1 MSFGVRVFDTVLN
14 SRNIKDTVTRNSS
27 SFWKEFCAASRWS
40 FSYERVH
47 SLTDLKYFL
56 SRTIKEDFIIFSGH
70 GDNSGWH
77 MTNGDIL
84 SAESSEEIKLH
95 KNNTDKNI
103 IFSSCL
109 IANNE
114 DLCQILKDNLHA
126 KRLFAYKHEMLD
138 AFCFLNESILLNQI
152 EQVEKNKG
160 FTTKDFAEF
169 QQNTNFMKNLNQ
181 KHVRSH
187 PMKMFD

>member
-27 SFWKEFCAASRWS
+27 SFWKEFCTVSGWS
-40 FSYERVH
+40 FSYERIH

-70 GDNSGWH
+70 GDESGWH
-77 MTNGDIL
+77 MTNGDVL
-84 SAESSEEIKLH
+84 SAESSAEIKLH
-95 KNNTDKNI
+95 KNNIDKNL

-109 IANNE
+109 IANNDE
-114 DLCQILKDNLHA
+114 LCRELKRNLQA
-126 KRLFAYKHEMLD
+126 KRLFAYRHNMLD

-152 EQVEKNKG
+152 EQIETSRG
-160 FTTKDFAEF
+160 FTTKDFIEF
-169 QQNTNFMKNLNQ
+169 QENTRFMKNLNQ
-181 KHVRSH
+181 KHVKSH